1 MTDLRERLKEA
12 LKKSVEYVG
21 EKCSGR
27 YCRDC
32 EYDKYGDDC
41 EANAMV
47 DSLIANG
54 VTIQRW
60 IPVTERLPD
69 LELVDAKTDDNDL
82 FPCLVSR
89 KHQRA
94 KKGKYVAKA
103 WYDGCGFIDGD
114 SVDVTDEVTHWM
126 PLPETPGDC
135 HGLRPRNDGEVA
147 GDG

>member
-1 MTDLRERLKEA
+1 MADLREKLKET
-12 LKKSVEYVG
+12 LEKSVEYVC

-60 IPVTERLPD
+60 IPVTERLP
-69 LELVDAKTDDNDL
+69 EPFEVVLVYDNIDKYVSDAYMTI
-82 FPCLVSR
+82 
-89 KHQRA
+89 HQEWVGIRA
-94 KKGKYVAKA
+94 KR
-103 WYDGCGFIDGD
+103 D
-114 SVDVTDEVTHWM
+114 VTHWM
-126 PLPETPGDC
+126 PLPEAPGDQ
-135 HGLRPRNDGEVA
+135 HGLRPRNDWEVE
-147 GDG
+147 